1 MPRQIKSNPVDV
13 AAFSQIVHRFCES
26 IKRAAKKYDLPLPIL
41 DEECKIE
48 KNSSLGQGEYGAVW
62 TTEDSTVAFK
72 LSTDASEAHFIQT
85 AINLRK
91 NGIADPAG
99 MVDYRAVFRLP
110 VKHQGWE
117 VFAIWR
123 EQATHVGLPCE
134 ILKSDTEMIAFAT
147 LLDKFYTATDLAFE
161 LAFKEQREYN
171 DMDEYFDW
179 IEERVEIANE
189 IIDGKK
195 PRYDSIF
202 SKLLARCYRLA
213 IQIEDSGES
222 GRHVGEAL
230 LTYFEHGILLCD
242 LHGNNVGLV
251 DRSKCREIFVI
262 TDPGHSL
269 TLTRSLID
277 VEIPVL
283 KE

>member
-1 MPRQIKSNPVDV
+1 MPRQVKSNPVDV
-13 AAFSQIVHRFCES
+13 AAFSQIVHRFCDP

-41 DEECKIE
+41 DQECEIE

-91 NGIADPAG
+91 KGVADPAG
-99 MVDYRAVFRLP
+99 IVDYRAVFRLP

-134 ILKSDTEMIAFAT
+134 IPESDKEMIAFAT

-161 LAFKEQREYN
+161 LAFKEQREY
-171 DMDEYFDW
+171 DSTDEYFDW

-189 IIDGKK
+189 IIDGVK
-195 PRYDSIF
+195 PRYDSVF

-213 IQIEDSGES
+213 VQIEDSGAA
-222 GRHVGEAL
+222 GQDVGEAL
-230 LTYFEHGILLCD
+230 LTYFEQGILLCD
-242 LHGNNVGLV
+242 IHSNNVGIV
-251 DRSKCREIFVI
+251 DRGKCREQFVV

-269 TLTRSLID
+269 ILSRLLVDT
-277 VEIPVL
+277 EIRVL